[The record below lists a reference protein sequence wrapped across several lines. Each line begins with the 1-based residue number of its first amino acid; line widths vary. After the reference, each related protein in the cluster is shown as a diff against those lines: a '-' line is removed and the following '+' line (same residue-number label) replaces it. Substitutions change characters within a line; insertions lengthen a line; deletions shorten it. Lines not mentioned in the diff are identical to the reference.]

1 MVRCW
6 AGQEIY
12 VVETTPT
19 RRGAE
24 DAGAATAVPGAL
36 APFRSRIF
44 LALWIASQASNF
56 GSLIQNVG
64 AAWLMTA
71 LAGSADMVALVQVA
85 TVLPIML
92 FSLVAGA
99 AADVWDRRRVML
111 CAQGGL
117 LVVSA
122 VLAGLA
128 WSNHL
133 DPWSLVGLTFLVGVG
148 GALYGPAWQ
157 ASVREQVPRAELPAA
172 VALNSVAFNLAR
184 AAGPA
189 LGGVLVAW
197 AGAQAAFAVNAV
209 SYLGLIAVLAT
220 WQRPVA
226 RSELPPETFAG
237 AMLSGLRFARLSHA
251 LQAVLVRAGVFG
263 FLAAGLWALV
273 PLIARD
279 LLGGGAVT
287 YGALLA
293 AFGAGAVAG
302 AFAGTTVRQR
312 FTGEGVVAGGSLV
325 FSAASLVVATSPF
338 LPLTLLALVLGGAAW
353 LLVLSTFNV
362 TVQLRSPR
370 WVVGRAMAIYQAGA
384 FGGLALGAWLWGFVA
399 TRYGV
404 PIGLGAP
411 ALLLAVTSLLGRVL
425 PMPLTDV
432 VDLEPATNEIDVRGS
447 RLDPESGPIVTST
460 EYRIP
465 AENLSA
471 FLTASRRLQRMRGRN
486 GARRFALLQDTSD
499 AELWTERFEL
509 PTWLDYLRLQAR
521 MTVTDRAVD
530 AEIVALHAGEEPPVT
545 RHRLAHVPGAASA
558 RPPDADTLA
567 VSQFDPALP

>member
-1 MVRCW
+1 M
-6 AGQEIY
+6 ADAEIAQ
-12 VVETTPT
+12 P
-19 RRGAE
+19 
-24 DAGAATAVPGAL
+24 DADAARSAAPAAL

-44 LALWIASQASNF
+44 LALWIASLASNF

-64 AAWLMTA
+64 AAWLMTK

-92 FSLVAGA
+92 LSLPAGA

-111 CAQGGL
+111 AAQGGL
-117 LVVSA
+117 LAVSA
-122 VLAGLA
+122 ALAALA
-128 WSNHL
+128 WSGHL
-133 DPWSLVGLTFLVGVG
+133 DPWPLIGFTFLVGAG

-157 ASVREQVPRAELPAA
+157 ASVREQVPKAELPAA
-172 VALNSVAFNLAR
+172 VALNSVAYNLAR

-220 WQRPVA
+220 WRRPTA
-226 RSELPPETFAG
+226 QTELPPETFAG

-273 PLIARD
+273 PLVARD
-279 LLGGGAVT
+279 LLGGGAIT

-293 AFGAGAVAG
+293 AFGAGAVGG
-302 AFAGTTVRQR
+302 AFAGTAVRSR
-312 FTGEGVVAGGSLV
+312 LSSEGVVAGGSLV
-325 FSAASLVVATSPF
+325 FAGASLVAALSPF
-338 LPLTLLALVLGGAAW
+338 LLLTLAALVLGGAAW

-384 FGGLALGAWLWGFVA
+384 FGGLALGGWLWGVVA

-404 PIGLGAP
+404 PVGLGAP
-411 ALLLAVTSLLGRVL
+411 AVLLALAALIGRVL
-425 PMPLTDV
+425 PMPVTDAV
-432 VDLEPATNEIDVRGS
+432 NLEPGADAQVDGP
-447 RLDPESGPIVTST
+447 RLEPEGGPIVTST
-460 EYRIP
+460 EYRIAAKDVP
-465 AENLSA
+465 A

-486 GARRFALLQDTSD
+486 GARRFALLQDTTD
-499 AELWTERFEL
+499 PELWSERFEL
-509 PTWLDYLRLQAR
+509 PTWLDYLRLRAR
-521 MTVTDRAVD
+521 MTVTDRAVED
-530 AEIVALHAGEEPPVT
+530 EIVALHAGEAPPAT
-545 RHRLAHVPGAASA
+545 RHRLAHVPGATAVK
-558 RPPDADTLA
+558 PLA
-567 VSQFDPALP
+567 VPDDDLSHFDPHLPPALRSGR